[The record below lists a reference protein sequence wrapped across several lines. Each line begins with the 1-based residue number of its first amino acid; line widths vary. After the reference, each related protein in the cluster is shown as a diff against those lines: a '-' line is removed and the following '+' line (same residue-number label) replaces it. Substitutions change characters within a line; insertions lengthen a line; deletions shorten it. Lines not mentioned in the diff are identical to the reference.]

1 MTSKRLLVHVG
12 AAALMIS
19 TQVFA
24 SDAGGRALQKTNLRA
39 VTPISIIGPCPPGPG
54 AVQVIGTSFV
64 RLLTPTSITCPG
76 STTCT
81 IHVEVS
87 SEINS
92 LDAGAELRFR
102 LLVDGSVSEPGIAWV
117 RVATNNGAAT
127 TGFNGGTFQWF
138 KTGLTPGN
146 HMVEWLAEV
155 SAGTATAV
163 NRIQKINIYTP

>member
-24 SDAGGRALQKTNLRA
+24 SDAPGRTLQKTNLRA
-39 VTPISIIGPCPPGPG
+39 VTPICIIGPCPPGPG
-54 AVQVIGTSFV
+54 AHVVIGTSFV
-64 RLLTPTSITCPG
+64 SLLTPTTITCPG

-92 LDAGAELRFR
+92 LNAGAELRFR
-102 LLVDGSVSEPGIAWV
+102 LLVDGSVAEPGIAWV
-117 RVATNNGAAT
+117 RVATNNSAAAT
-127 TGFNGGTFQWF
+127 DFNGATFQWF

-146 HMVEWLAEV
+146 HMVEWLAAV
-155 SAGTATAV
+155 TSPTAV
-163 NRIQKINIYTP
+163 AFNRIQKINIYTP